1 MEKEI
6 ERVENMITAN
16 NEIAV
21 DELMAV
27 MNEIVKLKQPIQWD
41 KN

>member
-6 ERVENMITAN
+6 ERIENMISIN

-21 DELMAV
+21 EELIGV
-27 MNEIVKLKQPIQWD
+27 MNEIVKLK
-41 KN
+41 